1 MKPLGRLCGR
11 MDKGKAV
18 TAATHKLARRFYALM
33 TQGQE
38 YCEERY
44 RQRGIHH
51 LQRRAHGLG
60 MGLVPTA

>member
-1 MKPLGRLCGR
+1 